1 MTTIRLLSLSLL
13 ILSAACST
21 MSEEEKAEEIRKYR
35 VCVKEGNKPYWF
47 EGRLAH
53 CLTLDQQRKDEED
66 AFLCNRS
73 GLDVIKDKSGRYSGC
88 SETRNINYIV
98 N

>member
-1 MTTIRLLSLSLL
+1 MT
-13 ILSAACST
+13 
-21 MSEEEKAEEIRKYR
+21 EEEKAEEIRKYR
-35 VCVKEGNKPYWF
+35 ACVKEGNKPYWF

-66 AFLCNRS
+66 EFLCNRS
-73 GLDVIKDKSGRYSGC
+73 GRDVIKDKSGRYSGC
-88 SETRNINYIV
+88 SDTRNINYIV